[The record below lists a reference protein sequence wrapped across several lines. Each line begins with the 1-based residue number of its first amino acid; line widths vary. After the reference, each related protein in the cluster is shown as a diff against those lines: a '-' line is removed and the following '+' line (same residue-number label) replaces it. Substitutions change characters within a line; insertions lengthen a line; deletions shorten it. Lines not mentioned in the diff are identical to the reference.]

1 MNNNDNNNRFL
12 TDIQPNNN
20 QMNNNN
26 MHIKN
31 LNQQINNNINF
42 NNMINFN
49 NNNNMNNNMNIN
61 ININQTGFQNDNMAG
76 NFKVYYSPEINNGN
90 NNDSNMNDVQNNEVN
105 YELNEDDLT
114 KKIVSKIYKN
124 NSQPLKETNILQKG
138 NFSDDEINKIKKI
151 CVSYFDFSKPND
163 QKNADKISQ
172 MIKQNYENTEWF
184 VLCCEKSSGN
194 NEDFDFKFTYFENEN
209 TLILHEKKVLFYICK
224 L

>member
-1 MNNNDNNNRFL
+1 MNNNNNHFL

-20 QMNNNN
+20 RMNNNK
-26 MHIKN
+26 MHIEN
-31 LNQQINNNINF
+31 INQQINNNINF

-61 ININQTGFQNDNMAG
+61 QAGFQNDNMAG

-90 NNDSNMNDVQNNEVN
+90 NNDSNMNDVQNNEDN
-105 YELNEDDLT
+105 YQLNESLDFT
-114 KKIVSKIYKN
+114 RKIIHEN
-124 NSQPLKETNILQKG
+124 LGIGPNETNILQKG
-138 NFSDDEINKIKKI
+138 NFSQDEINKIKEI
-151 CVSYFDFSKPND
+151 CFSYFDFAKPND

-194 NEDFDFKFTYFENEN
+194 NEDFDFKFTYFENKN
-209 TLILHEKKVLFYICK
+209 TLILCEKKVLFYICK

>member
-1 MNNNDNNNRFL
+1 MSMNNNNNRFL

-42 NNMINFN
+42 NNIINFN
-49 NNNNMNNNMNIN
+49 NNNNMNNNMNMN

-105 YELNEDDLT
+105 YEPNESAGFTQKFIHENLG
-114 KKIVSKIYKN
+114 IGPN
-124 NSQPLKETNILQKG
+124 ETNILQKG
-138 NFSDDEINKIKKI
+138 NFSQDEINKIKEI
-151 CVSYFDFSKPND
+151 CISYFDFSKPND

-194 NEDFDFKFTYFENEN
+194 NEDFDFKFTYFENKN
-209 TLILHEKKVLFYICK
+209 TLILCEKKVLFYICK

>member
-1 MNNNDNNNRFL
+1 MNNNNNRFL
-12 TDIQPNNN
+12 TYIQPNNN

-76 NFKVYYSPEINNGN
+76 NFKVYYSPGINNGN

-105 YELNEDDLT
+105 YEPNESAGFT
-114 KKIVSKIYKN
+114 RKIIHEN
-124 NSQPLKETNILQKG
+124 LGIGPNETNILQKG
-138 NFSDDEINKIKKI
+138 NFSQDEINKIKEI
-151 CVSYFDFSKPND
+151 CISYFDFSKPND

-172 MIKQNYENTEWF
+172 MIKHNYENTEWF

>member
-1 MNNNDNNNRFL
+1 
-12 TDIQPNNN
+12 
-20 QMNNNN
+20 
-26 MHIKN
+26 
-31 LNQQINNNINF
+31 
-42 NNMINFN
+42 
-49 NNNNMNNNMNIN
+49 
-61 ININQTGFQNDNMAG
+61 MAG

-105 YELNEDDLT
+105 YELNEDGLT

-124 NSQPLKETNILQKG
+124 SSQPLKETNILQKG
-138 NFSDDEINKIKKI
+138 NFSEDEINKIKKI

-194 NEDFDFKFTYFENEN
+194 NEDFDFKFTYFENSN

>member
-1 MNNNDNNNRFL
+1 MNNNNNRFL

-42 NNMINFN
+42 NNMINFNNN

-138 NFSDDEINKIKKI
+138 NFSEDEINEIKKI

>member
-1 MNNNDNNNRFL
+1 MNNNNNHFL

-31 LNQQINNNINF
+31 INQQVNNNINF
-42 NNMINFN
+42 NNIINFNN
-49 NNNNMNNNMNIN
+49 NNNNMNNNMNMN

-105 YELNEDDLT
+105 YELNESLDFT
-114 KKIVSKIYKN
+114 QKIINKKFGKGPN
-124 NSQPLKETNILQKG
+124 ETNILQKG
-138 NFSDDEINKIKKI
+138 NFSQDEINKIKEI
-151 CVSYFDFSKPND
+151 CISYFDFSKPND

-194 NEDFDFKFTYFENEN
+194 NEDFDFKFTYFENSN

>member
-1 MNNNDNNNRFL
+1 MNNNGNNFV
-12 TDIQPNNN
+12 TDIHQNNN

-26 MHIKN
+26 MNIKN
-31 LNQQINNNINF
+31 INQQNNNNINF

-49 NNNNMNNNMNIN
+49 NNNNMNNNLNMNMN
-61 ININQTGFQNDNMAG
+61 MNQTCFQNDNMAG
-76 NFKVYYSPEINNGN
+76 NFKMYYSSEINNGN
-90 NNDSNMNDVQNNEVN
+90 NNDSNMNEVQNNEDN
-105 YELNEDDLT
+105 YEPNQANDYT
-114 KKIVSKIYKN
+114 QKIVNKAFPES
-124 NSQPLKETNILQKG
+124 SQSPKENILQKG
-138 NFSDDEINKIKKI
+138 NFSEDEINKIKSI

-194 NEDFDFKFTYFENEN
+194 NEDFDFKFTYLENKN
-209 TLILHEKKVLFYICK
+209 TLILCEKKVLFYICK